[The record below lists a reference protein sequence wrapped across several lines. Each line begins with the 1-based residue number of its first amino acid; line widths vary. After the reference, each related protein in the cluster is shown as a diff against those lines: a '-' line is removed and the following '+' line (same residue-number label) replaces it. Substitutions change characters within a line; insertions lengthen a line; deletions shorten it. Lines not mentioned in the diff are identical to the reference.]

1 MSNDLRYLYSRNE
14 INPRQETDCVES
26 YMVEYRPFKYYDA
39 GSSAPTIIGRVGKR
53 ESASS
58 TSHITPP
65 MDASATHADVNLPD
79 DCNVYSVQLVAV
91 TKSAEPGE

>member
-1 MSNDLRYLYSRNE
+1 
-14 INPRQETDCVES
+14 
-26 YMVEYRPFKYYDA
+26 MVEYRSFKYYDA
-39 GSSAPTIIGRVGKR
+39 SGSSAPMSGRVRKR
-53 ESASS
+53 ESSPS